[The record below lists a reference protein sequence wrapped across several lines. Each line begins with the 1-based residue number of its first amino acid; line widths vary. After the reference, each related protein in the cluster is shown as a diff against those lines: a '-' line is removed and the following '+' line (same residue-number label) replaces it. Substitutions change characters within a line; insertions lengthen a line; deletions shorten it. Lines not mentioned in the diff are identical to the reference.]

1 MEFILIILFLYIV
14 ILSQRKKVYEYFHPN
29 ELQFTVCPSENKEE
43 KGETNISI
51 DRNRLPKVQKGFFTS
66 VIEQT
71 KEKDFS
77 SYFKTPTCSL
87 IQEQPLQVFYGNNIV
102 DYDKDANPIIINP
115 MKDKY
120 SKPLDNYSI
129 LYPNIFNDVFVK
141 QHSETIEKDDRF

>member
-14 ILSQRKKVYEYFHPN
+14 ILSKDCKVCNTSPETTPIYSLSFKTKSH
-29 ELQFTVCPSENKEE
+29 

-87 IQEQPLQVFYGNNIV
+87 IQEQPLQVFYGNKIV

>member
-1 MEFILIILFLYIV
+1 MESILIILFFYIV

-51 DRNRLPKVQKGFFTS
+51 DRNRLPKVQTGFFTS

-77 SYFKTPTCSL
+77 SYFKTPACSL
-87 IQEQPLQVFYGNNIV
+87 IQEQPLQVFYGNKIV
-102 DYDKDANPIIINP
+102 DYNKEANPQIINP
-115 MKDKY
+115 MKDQY

-141 QHSETIEKDDRF
+141 QHSETIKKDDRF

>member
-1 MEFILIILFLYIV
+1 MHV
-14 ILSQRKKVYEYFHPN
+14 ILKHPHD
-29 ELQFTVCPSENKEE
+29 
-43 KGETNISI
+43 I
-51 DRNRLPKVQKGFFTS
+51 
-66 VIEQT
+66 
-71 KEKDFS
+71 
-77 SYFKTPTCSL
+77 L
-87 IQEQPLQVFYGNNIV
+87 IQEQPLQVFYGNKIV